1 MGSIS
6 MSQSLSLSSPPSKDL
21 TIGSREELAIVWFPP
36 LAPGFAVEATLAAPE
51 DDAAVVVK
59 GLESTADRSS
69 MRSRSGDAEGC
80 EAVTCCEDE
89 GSDGEEEVE
98 EDEEMGSGCKGRA
111 VMMETKGRTRTRA
124 GDRMGL
130 S

>member
-1 MGSIS
+1 
-6 MSQSLSLSSPPSKDL
+6 
-21 TIGSREELAIVWFPP
+21 
-36 LAPGFAVEATLAAPE
+36 
-51 DDAAVVVK
+51 
-59 GLESTADRSS
+59 

-89 GSDGEEEVE
+89 GSDGEEEEEE
-98 EDEEMGSGCKGRA
+98 EDGEEMGSGCKGRA

>member
-1 MGSIS
+1 
-6 MSQSLSLSSPPSKDL
+6 
-21 TIGSREELAIVWFPP
+21 
-36 LAPGFAVEATLAAPE
+36 
-51 DDAAVVVK
+51 
-59 GLESTADRSS
+59 

-89 GSDGEEEVE
+89 GGDGEEE
-98 EDEEMGSGCKGRA
+98 DGEEMGSGCKGRA
-111 VMMETKGRTRTRA
+111 VMMETKGKTRTRA